1 MKRAGKTNRH
11 LVKLSFNKPL
21 IPTGSKLMAG
31 DKEAGVVTS
40 VASHV
45 GHGEIG
51 LGYRVRK
58 FADTTT
64 FDLAS
69 PSSGEIIGQA
79 TIR

>member
-11 LVKLSFNKPL
+11 LVKLSFNRPL
-21 IPTGSKLMAG
+21 IPTGSKLMLDG
-31 DKEAGVVTS
+31 KEAGVVTS

-45 GHGEIG
+45 GYGEIG
-51 LGYRVRK
+51 LGYRLRK
-58 FADTTT
+58 FEEATT